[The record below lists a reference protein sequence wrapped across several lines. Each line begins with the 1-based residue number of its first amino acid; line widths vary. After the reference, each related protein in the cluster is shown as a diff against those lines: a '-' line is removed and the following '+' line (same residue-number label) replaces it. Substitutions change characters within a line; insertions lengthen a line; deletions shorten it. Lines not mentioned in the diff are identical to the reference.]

1 MSQFTMLDYI
11 VLVVYILGIAWFGA
25 RFGKKQN
32 TTKDYF
38 LGGRSIPWWAIGLSV
53 MATQASAITF
63 IGAPGWGYEGG
74 LERINTFINVP
85 LAMAFLIA
93 TIVPFFYRAEVYTA
107 YEYLER
113 RFGAG
118 TRTLSAALFLVA
130 RGLATGVVLY
140 APALVLSVVTGWDI
154 KLTIILMAVIAV
166 SYTVL
171 GGISAVIWTDVIQMF
186 VLWLGAA
193 ISIVVILVKVPGGM
207 SSILTS
213 ASDAG
218 MLQSL
223 NFSFDLS
230 VEYSVWAGVIGGF
243 FLHAA
248 YFGTDQSQIQRVL
261 TSKSIR
267 ESKLSLVLSGVLL
280 IPQMLLFL
288 FIGIL
293 LFAFYQTFGDPNIDN
308 LNELFPLF
316 VVNQL
321 PAGISGLIIAGVF
334 AAAMSSLDSAL
345 NSLSAVSIRDFYGQF
360 VKKNASDEHYLKA
373 SRWATIFWGIYATIF
388 AFFAANL
395 GPVIEAVNKIGSY
408 FYGALLGVFILAI
421 FTKRTNGV
429 GAVTG
434 IIAGMLSVW
443 GVTQFAEVS
452 WLYNNFVGAIVSVG
466 VGYVVSF
473 IGEKPKAEK
482 LAGLTLFDLD
492 DDIQEVLKARSEAA
506 TSLSDEEIEEE
517 RRTSRWPLYLIGYF
531 VVVMI
536 VLYLIGLI

>member
-1 MSQFTMLDYI
+1 MSSFTLLDYAI
-11 VLVVYILGIAWFGA
+11 FAIYIAGTAIFGA
-25 RFGKKQN
+25 MFGKNQKS
-32 TTKDYF
+32 TKDYF

-93 TIVPFFYRAEVYTA
+93 TIVPFFYRTEVYTA

-113 RFGAG
+113 RFDVK
-118 TRTLSAALFLVA
+118 TRTLTAALFLIA

-154 KLTIILMAVIAV
+154 SVTIILMAVIAV

-171 GGISAVIWTDVIQMF
+171 GGISAVIWTDVIQM
-186 VLWLGAA
+186 VILWLGAA
-193 ISIVVILVKVPGGM
+193 LSIVVIYTKVPGGWGEIM
-207 SSILTS
+207 DTASS
-213 ASDAG
+213 AG

-223 NFSFDLS
+223 DFSLDLN

-267 ESKLSLVLSGVLL
+267 ESKLSLVLSGVLM

-288 FIGIL
+288 FIGVL
-293 LFAFYQTFGDPNIDN
+293 LYVFYQHHGNPNVED

-316 VVNQL
+316 VVNEL
-321 PAGISGLIIAGVF
+321 PAGISGLIMAGVF

-345 NSLSAVSIRDFYGQF
+345 NSLSAVSIRDFYSKF
-360 VKKNASDEHYLKA
+360 MNKNASEKHYLKA
-373 SRWATIFWGIYATIF
+373 SRWVTVFWGIYATIF
-388 AFFAANL
+388 AFFASNL

-408 FYGALLGVFILAI
+408 FYGALLGVFLLAI
-421 FTKRTNGV
+421 FTRRTNGT
-429 GAVTG
+429 GAFAG
-434 IIAGMLSVW
+434 ILAGMVSVW
-443 GVTQFAEVS
+443 AVTQFTMIS
-452 WLYNNFVGAIVSVG
+452 WLYYNVVGALVAFA
-466 VGYVVSF
+466 VGYAISLV
-473 IGEKPKAEK
+473 GAKPTPDKLTGLTVRETDEALQQK
-482 LAGLTLFDLD
+482 LAGRAAGAAPVD
-492 DDIQEVLKARSEAA
+492 EAA
-506 TSLSDEEIEEE
+506 LEEE
-517 RRTSRWPLYLIGYF
+517 RKTKSWPVYLVIYF
-531 VVVMI
+531 FIAMAF
-536 VLYLIGLI
+536 LLFLQTL